1 MCDNALAAIL
11 LAMWLVGTVIAS
23 GFWATF
29 FAITFF
35 PFAWYL
41 AMERFLQIWG
51 VI

>member
-1 MCDNALAAIL
+1 MFDRACVMVL
-11 LAMWLVGTVIAS
+11 LAMWLAGTVIAS

-41 AMERFLQIWG
+41 ATERFLQIWG

>member
-1 MCDNALAAIL
+1 MFDRAFVLVL
-11 LAMWLVGTVIAS
+11 LTMWLAGTVIAS

-41 AMERFLQIWG
+41 AMERFLQFWG